1 MDAQF
6 CNFRLEGLAQLV
18 RHYRPFTSTLCV
30 LNLLFSSLAILGN
43 LLVIRALWKASSIPA
58 NLKKLFLSLA
68 FLDLAV
74 GLFVQLMYGIIMAV
88 MLKIAANGNYN
99 SAFLCPTI
107 LSVCYFSMF
116 SLACASFF
124 TITFIAVDRLL
135 AVSLHLRYQ
144 ELVTSRR
151 VAITL
156 VSLLLTS
163 GVAAFIFISRS
174 NHSSVVTA
182 VVACLGF
189 LLTTVAYIR
198 VYKVVRYHKNQIQSQ
213 LQQVNNQ
220 EMQEQLRERKAA
232 FNILF
237 VYVIFVACYLPH
249 TCVVMWSVIFSSQIS
264 FFFPSYATLFLV
276 LLNSSLNPLVYC
288 WRFREIRQSVKST
301 VIKIFHI
308 QTT

>member
-1 MDAQF
+1 MAAQF

-30 LNLLFSSLAILGN
+30 LNLISSLVTILGN
-43 LLVIRALWKASSIPA
+43 LLVIQALWKTSSIPA

-68 FLDLAV
+68 FSDLAV
-74 GLFVQLMYGIIMAV
+74 GLLVQLMYGIIMAV
-88 MLKIAANGNYN
+88 MLKMAANGNYN
-99 SAFLCPTI
+99 FAFLCPTI
-107 LSVCYFSMF
+107 LNVCHSFMF
-116 SLACASFF
+116 LLACASFF

-151 VAITL
+151 VATTL
-156 VSLLLTS
+156 VSLWLTS
-163 GVAAFIFISRS
+163 GVATSIFISRP
-174 NHSSVVTA
+174 NHSSKVTA

-189 LLTTVAYIR
+189 FLTTVAYIR

-220 EMQEQLRERKAA
+220 EMQEQLRERKSA
-232 FNILF
+232 FDVLF
-237 VYVIFVACYLPH
+237 VCAIFVVCYLPH
-249 TCVVMWSVIFSSQIS
+249 FCVVMWSAIIGYQIS
-264 FFFPSYATLFLV
+264 FLAPSYATLFLV

-288 WRFREIRQSVKST
+288 WRNREIRQSVKST
-301 VIKIFHI
+301 VNKIFHI